1 MNSAILNDT
10 PNPPDVG
17 AGKDINSVI
26 PKPARGGAR
35 PGAGRPPKSGAVAA
49 VVKPEP
55 RPRTEFLPDHVR
67 PLVVLPFKLA
77 AVALR
82 SDAVDLE
89 EDEAAILSVTGA
101 RAATEWLEVSPKGM
115 SLAIFGTA
123 LAQVLLAKIILF
135 KQEKKQKEA
144 EAAPA
149 AK

>member
-1 MNSAILNDT
+1 MNSDILNEPAGP
-10 PNPPDVG
+10 PNGG
-17 AGKDINSVI
+17 AGKDISSVI
-26 PKPARGGAR
+26 PKPGRGGAR
-35 PGAGRPPKSGAVAA
+35 PGAGRPPKSGTVATVA
-49 VVKPEP
+49 KPPEP
-55 RPRTEFLPDHVR
+55 KPRTEFLPEHVR

-123 LAQVLLAKIILF
+123 IAQVLLAKIILYR
-135 KQEKKQKEA
+135 QEKKQKD
-144 EAAPA
+144 APA
-149 AK
+149 AT